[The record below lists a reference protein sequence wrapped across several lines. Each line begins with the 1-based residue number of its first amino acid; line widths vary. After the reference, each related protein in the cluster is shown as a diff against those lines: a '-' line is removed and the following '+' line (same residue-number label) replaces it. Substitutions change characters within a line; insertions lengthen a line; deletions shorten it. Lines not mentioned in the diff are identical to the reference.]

1 MKLARL
7 LKIAAVI
14 VFAVAVVGLDVRVS
28 LVALGLFLYTL
39 AEVI

>member
-14 VFAVAVVGLDVRVS
+14 VFAVAVIGIDVRVS
-28 LVALGLFLYTL
+28 LIALGLFLYSL
-39 AEVI
+39 AEVV